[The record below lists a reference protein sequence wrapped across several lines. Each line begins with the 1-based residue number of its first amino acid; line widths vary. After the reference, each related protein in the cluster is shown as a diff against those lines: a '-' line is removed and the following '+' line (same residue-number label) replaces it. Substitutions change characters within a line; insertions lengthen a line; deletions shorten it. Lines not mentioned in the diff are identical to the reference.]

1 MSRKASSGPGV
12 NASPIP
18 ALHACRDPPLFVHR
32 NDACVKPL
40 ISNLILERGCGMR
53 TIRIGDQVVSMAPNG
68 EAIDVCMVVKV
79 LSDGVQLDGSSGK
92 ISKPGLR
99 WYREDIVNQIREK
112 EGQLKAIKR
121 EIRSLYDGLDEVG

>member
-1 MSRKASSGPGV
+1 
-12 NASPIP
+12 
-18 ALHACRDPPLFVHR
+18 
-32 NDACVKPL
+32 
-40 ISNLILERGCGMR
+40 MR

-68 EAIDVCMVVKV
+68 EAIDVCTVVKV

-99 WYREDIVNQIREK
+99 LYREDIVNQIREK

>member
-12 NASPIP
+12 NALPIP
-18 ALHACRDPPLFVHR
+18 GLHACRSPPSLVHR

-53 TIRIGDQVVSMAPNG
+53 TIRIGDQVVSMAPDG

-79 LSDGVQLDGSSGK
+79 LSDGVQLDGSSEK

-99 WYREDIVNQIREK
+99 WYREEIVNQIREK
-112 EGQLKAIKR
+112 EVELKAIKR
-121 EIRSLYDGLDEVG
+121 EIRSLYDGLD

>member
-1 MSRKASSGPGV
+1 
-12 NASPIP
+12 
-18 ALHACRDPPLFVHR
+18 
-32 NDACVKPL
+32 
-40 ISNLILERGCGMR
+40 MR

-68 EAIDVCMVVKV
+68 EAIEVCTVVKV
-79 LSDGVQLDGSSGK
+79 LADGVQLDGSSGK

-121 EIRSLYDGLDEVG
+121 EIRSLYNGLDQVG